1 MNELQ
6 ALILGIVQGLTEP
19 LPVSS
24 SGHLILVP
32 WIGDFTFLRDHEK
45 FNKTFDVALHI
56 GTLAGVMLYFRH
68 EVGMMLR
75 GLVRLPIKRRVEN
88 ADDRIA
94 LFMIIGTIP
103 AVIAGALGENFIDSK
118 LGQPWQIAIFL
129 AAFGLLLGWADRR
142 PEQRDLDSVTSRD
155 ALKIGLAQA
164 LALMP
169 GVSRSG
175 ITITAGRLLG
185 LDRDAAARFAF
196 FLLVPST
203 GGAIVFKGL
212 HVAKDGL
219 PPGVV
224 GPMLVG
230 IAASA
235 VTGYFAIAVLLR
247 FVRTH
252 TYDAFVGYRLLVAT
266 IVLLLI
272 VSGVKSAEF

>member
-1 MNELQ
+1 VSELQ

-32 WIGDFTFLRDHEK
+32 WIGDFTYLRDHES

-68 EVGMMLR
+68 EVAMMLR
-75 GLVRLPIKRRVEN
+75 GLLQLVTKRRAVDE
-88 ADDRIA
+88 DGRLA
-94 LFMIIGTIP
+94 LLMVIGTLP
-103 AVIAGALGENFIDSK
+103 AVVVGGLGEDFIDSQ
-118 LGQPWQIAIFL
+118 LGEPWQIAILL
-129 AAFGLLLGWADRR
+129 ALFGLLLAWADRQ
-142 PEQRDLDSVTSRD
+142 PERRDLTSVEPVD
-155 ALKIGLAQA
+155 AWKVGAAQA

-175 ITITAGRLLG
+175 VTITAGRLLG

-196 FLLVPST
+196 LLLIPST
-203 GGAIVFKGL
+203 GGAIVFKG
-212 HVAKDGL
+212 AKTVSEGL
-219 PPGVV
+219 PDGVV
-224 GPMLVG
+224 GPMLIG

-235 VTGYFAIAVLLR
+235 VSGYFAIAVLLR

-252 TYDAFVGYRLLVAT
+252 TYDVFVIYRLIVAA

-272 VSGVKSAEF
+272 ATGVKEATF